1 MLLAVGKAA
10 EAKVAFERSL
20 ARTPRR
26 PASLIGL
33 ASAATKTG
41 DTEEATTALTELER
55 VWKGPA
61 DKRPK
66 VVAER

>member
-1 MLLAVGKAA
+1 MRRSLLAATISFV
-10 EAKVAFERSL
+10 S
-20 ARTPRR
+20 
-26 PASLIGL
+26 IGL

-55 VWKGPA
+55 VWKGPV

-66 VVAER
+66 VVAGR